1 MEACVGPMMHW
12 GVISEP
18 FCVSMKV
25 APKRGN
31 LIENAYIGRIIAH
44 AFLAARAAKNSL
56 RQAICRS
63 RISGSVVA
71 QRSENS

>member
-1 MEACVGPMMHW
+1 MEACAGPMMNW

-44 AFLAARAAKNSL
+44 AFLAARAAKL
-56 RQAICRS
+56 TAPGYLPQPHFRV
-63 RISGSVVA
+63 SGSTTFGK
-71 QRSENS
+71 

>member
-1 MEACVGPMMHW
+1 MEACAGPMMNW

-44 AFLAARAAKNSL
+44 ACLAARAAKSSL
-56 RQAICRS
+56 PGDLPQPHFRV
-63 RISGSVVA
+63 SGSTTFGK
-71 QRSENS
+71 